1 MSGSIRLPIVV
12 IWLTALW
19 IALWADLTI
28 GNVIGGLLVA
38 IAVIVV
44 ARPTGVSGLELRRFR
59 PIAAVVYAVYFLG
72 QLVSSSLYVAWEII
86 TPGSGLNRAII
97 AVPMHTTSDALVTLV
112 ANSITL
118 TPGTATIDV
127 REHPEGGPP
136 TLYVHVLHFGDVESV
151 RRDVLRLERLA
162 VHAFGSAEA
171 LRAVDAGIDRHDEQQ
186 GEQQDD
192 RHGELDD
199 DVDRGDPR

>member
-1 MSGSIRLPIVV
+1 MTASIRLPMLV

-19 IALWADLTI
+19 VALWADFTV

-38 IAVIVV
+38 LAVVVV
-44 ARPTGVSGLELRRFR
+44 ARPTGVTGFELGRFR
-59 PIAAVVYAVYFLG
+59 PIAAVVYGVYFLG
-72 QLVSSSLYVAWEII
+72 QLVSSSLFVAWEIL

-127 REHPEGGPP
+127 RERDDGGPP
-136 TLYVHVLHFGDVESV
+136 TLYVHVLHFRDVESV
-151 RRDVLRLERLA
+151 RSDVLRLERLA
-162 VHAFGSAEA
+162 VRAFGSADA
-171 LRAVDAGIDRHDEQQ
+171 LRAVSAQPGGDDDP
-186 GEQQDD
+186 QDD
-192 RHGELDD
+192 TQHDD
-199 DVDRGDPR
+199 TQHDDREDPR